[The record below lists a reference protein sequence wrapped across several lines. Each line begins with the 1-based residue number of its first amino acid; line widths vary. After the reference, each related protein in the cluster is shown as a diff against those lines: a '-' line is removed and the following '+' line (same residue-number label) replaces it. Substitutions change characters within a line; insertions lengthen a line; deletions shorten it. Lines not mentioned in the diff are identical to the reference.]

1 MKTDLLLYKWHIQP
15 VLSMYID
22 VYFDE
27 VFLILNYVEPR
38 HIYVVI
44 SAPISI
50 DSITGFFVKSLVFV

>member
-1 MKTDLLLYKWHIQP
+1 
-15 VLSMYID
+15 MYID

-27 VFLILNYVEPR
+27 VFLILNYVKPR